1 MKDIKC
7 PLCGNKLVK
16 RCAYEYESTDGLTCL
31 ECGYQLLEKVDLKV
45 IRKRN
50 DQCLTTDDYDAAE
63 RFISKFPP
71 IMRVQERDIIEYE
84 ETCDGDILNG
94 RITLKT
100 VSSRGEIMLQ
110 VVIIDE
116 DGNDYLDFNGKPEI
130 DTICSFQIRKWPW
143 ELEQK
148 GGK

>member
-1 MKDIKC
+1 MPQFATKDIDEIEVCQIMCKC
-7 PLCGNKLVK
+7 GLATEVNEYWLNSKDDPEEDELRAWKDWEKLV
-16 RCAYEYESTDGLTCL
+16 
-31 ECGYQLLEKVDLKV
+31 
-45 IRKRN
+45 
-50 DQCLTTDDYDAAE
+50 
-63 RFISKFPP
+63 SKFPP

-100 VSSRGEIMLQ
+100 VSSRGETMLQ

-148 GGK
+148 GGEEQ

>member
-1 MKDIKC
+1 MKNIKC
-7 PLCGNKLVK
+7 PFCGKK
-16 RCAYEYESTDGLTCL
+16 PETHYYDEEEGHDEFWITGCPDC
-31 ECGYQLLEKVDLKV
+31 DLFSG
-45 IRKRN
+45 I
-50 DQCLTTDDYDAAE
+50 TAASKE
-63 RFISKFPP
+63 ISQRDWNTLIAKFPP

-94 RITLKT
+94 RVTLRT
-100 VSSRGEIMLQ
+100 VSSRGETMLQ

-148 GGK
+148 GGEEQ